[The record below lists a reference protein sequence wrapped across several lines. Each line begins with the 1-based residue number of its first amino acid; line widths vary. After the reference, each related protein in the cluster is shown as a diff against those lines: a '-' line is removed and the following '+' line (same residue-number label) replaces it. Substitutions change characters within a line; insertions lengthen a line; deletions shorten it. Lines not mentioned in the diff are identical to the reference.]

1 METKTLT
8 FSNNIWRITKV
19 RITNIDFNNTIANC
33 VCDTIVEKRFIRL
46 MFYLY
51 NYILKHQVILK

>member
-8 FSNNIWRITKV
+8 FSNNILRITKI

-33 VCDTIVEKRFIRL
+33 VCDTIVLRS
-46 MFYLY
+46 
-51 NYILKHQVILK
+51 NG